1 MTMVNV
7 PRCSPVAARRRR
19 GRVGRD
25 LALVLVVC
33 AATALPCGA
42 QTPGVHYR
50 YQGLEPPGAIGSWQ
64 LQRGGPL
71 SGYFQPVEIKA
82 PAGALVS
89 LASLGKF
96 CPAEKAPVAV
106 GLLIGSVYRLRV
118 TNIPLYS
125 GREVFPTIEVID
137 RLYPPAGQARRFP
150 IPIEFSQADLELA
163 LEGKFVTRVVYL
175 ENPQTALP
183 VATGRDEQRWFDA
196 GPGTNPLEI
205 ADRLGRPVAIVRLG
219 GRLPDDKQG
228 PDERFL
234 YGCPPYKTWSK
245 PAGVPPASESIPPGA
260 TAAADVPGVEKL
272 PKKPAG
278 TSQVRIRVAADEAA
292 AESLETYV
300 SDKQPAAEG
309 KLR

>member
-1 MTMVNV
+1 M
-7 PRCSPVAARRRR
+7 
-19 GRVGRD
+19 
-25 LALVLVVC
+25 VLVVC
-33 AATALPCGA
+33 AMAALPCGA
-42 QTPGVHYR
+42 QTPDVHYR

-71 SGYFQPVEIKA
+71 SGYFQPAEIKA

-96 CPAEKAPVAV
+96 CPPEKGPVAA
-106 GLLIGSVYRLRV
+106 GLLIGPVYRLRV
-118 TNIPLYS
+118 TNIPLHS
-125 GREVFPTIEVID
+125 GREVYPTIEMID
-137 RLYPPAGQARRFP
+137 RLYPPAGRARRFP

-175 ENPQTALP
+175 ENPQNALP
-183 VATGRDEQRWFDA
+183 VATGRDEQRWYDA
-196 GPGTNPLEI
+196 GPGSNPLEV

-234 YGCPPYKTWSK
+234 YGSPPYQTWSK
-245 PAGVPPASESIPPGA
+245 PPGARRENESIPPGT
-260 TAAADVPGVEKL
+260 TAASSRRTAAQNVGK
-272 PKKPAG
+272 
-278 TSQVRIRVAADEAA
+278 SQVTLRVPLEDADADG
-292 AESLETYV
+292 ESLETHI
-300 SDKQPAAEG
+300 SSKQQPPAEG